1 MTLPSGD
8 KNVVVIGGGLAGL
21 SAAVELA
28 EAGARVT
35 ILESRPWLGGATF
48 SFARRGLTIDNGQ
61 HMFLRCCTAYR
72 DLLAKLG
79 MTAAAPVQ
87 EALELTVMGPG
98 GQATLRR
105 SGLPAPLH
113 LARSLARYR
122 LLSVPERM
130 KVAVAMVALQFTEFR
145 DGGEGSFEDWLDRRF
160 QPLPARRLFWDLL
173 ATTGL
178 NLTGGQADLRLT
190 ADAIRVATLS
200 GRDSSDIGLPAVP
213 LSRLHGGAATELL
226 TRHGAVVRLG
236 IRALS
241 VQAAPAGGYL
251 VRLGADGAADGPR
264 AEAGSSL
271 LTADAVVLAVPAWEA
286 AEIAPAE
293 LAADA
298 ARWAALDSSPIVSV
312 HVIYGSPVTRLPFA
326 AIVGRQVLWVVDK
339 TVPSGLHSGQ
349 YLAVSVPAADD
360 YVNASTSGLREQ
372 FLPLLARYFPA
383 AATAPVEDFFVTRER
398 RATVRYLPGTPE
410 LRPRQPAG
418 MPGLALAGAWTDTGW
433 PDTMEGA
440 VRSGRAAAGKILADL
455 TAGQLASVT
464 VTEPRSGAG
473 PAPRGPA
480 VAARDA
486 TVPRAAGEVPV
497 RATVPAPRGG
507 PAIGPAPRPDRGAD
521 LRPGLPLPAPKAD
534 ETAQGAPEPGDP
546 AALASVVPDR
556 GVPEPGRAEPDG
568 GGPGAREPGAPEPA
582 AAAPGESGERE
593 PAEPGPA
600 EQGKDERQ
608 AAASDAGKPGSG
620 GAAIGP
626 RAASGPESVE
636 LLPEEPKAV
645 QLELDEPKPP
655 PSAPRQPQAS
665 QSRAASARR
674 R

>member
-1 MTLPSGD
+1 
-8 KNVVVIGGGLAGL
+8 
-21 SAAVELA
+21 
-28 EAGARVT
+28 
-35 ILESRPWLGGATF
+35 
-48 SFARRGLTIDNGQ
+48 
-61 HMFLRCCTAYR
+61 
-72 DLLAKLG
+72 
-79 MTAAAPVQ
+79 
-87 EALELTVMGPG
+87 
-98 GQATLRR
+98 
-105 SGLPAPLH
+105 
-113 LARSLARYR
+113 
-122 LLSVPERM
+122 
-130 KVAVAMVALQFTEFR
+130 
-145 DGGEGSFEDWLDRRF
+145 
-160 QPLPARRLFWDLL
+160 
-173 ATTGL
+173 
-178 NLTGGQADLRLT
+178 
-190 ADAIRVATLS
+190 
-200 GRDSSDIGLPAVP
+200 
-213 LSRLHGGAATELL
+213 
-226 TRHGAVVRLG
+226 
-236 IRALS
+236 
-241 VQAAPAGGYL
+241 
-251 VRLGADGAADGPR
+251 
-264 AEAGSSL
+264 
-271 LTADAVVLAVPAWEA
+271 
-286 AEIAPAE
+286 
-293 LAADA
+293 
-298 ARWAALDSSPIVSV
+298 
-312 HVIYGSPVTRLPFA
+312 
-326 AIVGRQVLWVVDK
+326 
-339 TVPSGLHSGQ
+339 
-349 YLAVSVPAADD
+349 
-360 YVNASTSGLREQ
+360 VNASTSGLREQ

-655 PSAPRQPQAS
+655 PSVPRQPQAS
-665 QSRAASARR
+665 QSRPASARR